1 MRSFFIDG
9 LVDVVANKQV
19 SVLVM
24 RLSLGVKSS
33 SRSSQPLT
41 FIDSGGVLAPNSD
54 ALFQKELCNLLT
66 VLRQLT
72 LLMARRLLASKRANN
87 QKDREVS

>member
-54 ALFQKELCNLLT
+54 ALF
-66 VLRQLT
+66 
-72 LLMARRLLASKRANN
+72 
-87 QKDREVS
+87 